1 MLRTSPRESTWSP
14 SQRRPPQEKLTKMRA
29 RELRMPS
36 NKNMTQGRPQQIF
49 PPCTELSGAQT
60 QFSFPW
66 KVFLGAL
73 SSEAPEARTNP
84 SRMGEKTDATSL
96 LIQVQLKGDNCR
108 KNVHEASWEALRRL
122 ASPFFVSQES
132 LLLSRFSRVQ
142 LCATP

>member
-60 QFSFPW
+60 Q
-66 KVFLGAL
+66 L
-73 SSEAPEARTNP
+73 
-84 SRMGEKTDATSL
+84 
-96 LIQVQLKGDNCR
+96 
-108 KNVHEASWEALRRL
+108 
-122 ASPFFVSQES
+122 
-132 LLLSRFSRVQ
+132 RFSKEKRVGWDSKAERGLTFQ
-142 LCATP
+142 LDKDHFLQLLQSLQFRNIDLSKVDVVLK